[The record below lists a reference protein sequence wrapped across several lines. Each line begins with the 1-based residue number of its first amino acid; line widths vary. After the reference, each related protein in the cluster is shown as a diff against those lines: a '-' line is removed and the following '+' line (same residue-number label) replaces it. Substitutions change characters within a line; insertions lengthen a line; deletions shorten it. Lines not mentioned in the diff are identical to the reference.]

1 MTEPT
6 AKQWK
11 RRALKAEAELETLR
25 RIRTFEHQEALAG
38 YKLGAAMKV
47 TLDEIQDA
55 LNWAKER
62 ANEAN

>member
-1 MTEPT
+1 MNEPT
-6 AKQWK
+6 LKQWR

-25 RIRTFEHQEALAG
+25 RIRTFEYQEALAG

-55 LNWAKER
+55 LDWAKER
-62 ANEAN
+62 ANESN